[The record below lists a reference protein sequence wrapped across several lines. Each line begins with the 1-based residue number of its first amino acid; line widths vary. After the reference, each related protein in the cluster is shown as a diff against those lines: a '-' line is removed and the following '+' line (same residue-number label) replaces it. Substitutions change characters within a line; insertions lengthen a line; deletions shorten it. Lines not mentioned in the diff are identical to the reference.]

1 MDNWDLL
8 KNTKFFSPNSGAT
21 PSARGQPLRY
31 ANPSGR
37 CIKRNDIDIMQ
48 GLNPNFR
55 TIFGTIG
62 AINHT
67 TSPQYFHLMSIKVEN
82 VCG

>member
-1 MDNWDLL
+1 VVRLYA
-8 KNTKFFSPNSGAT
+8 F
-21 PSARGQPLRY
+21 

-37 CIKRNDIDIMQ
+37 RIKSNDFDIVQ
-48 GLNPNFR
+48 GLNPNLR